1 MPKGD
6 NELDCN
12 WYAFFVRSGQE
23 EKASEEIKAHFLNE
37 VQTQILSTE
46 ILFKRHGIVKKEKQV
61 AFPGYVFVSS
71 RLDNEMFIIQSR
83 NLTSNSTVIY
93 KVLRYGDSGQAIL
106 HGKDTQLLEKLWSG
120 RECLEIS
127 VGVMEGD
134 KVKIVEGP
142 LVGKESMIK
151 KINKHKR
158 QAVVEINFMGENRL
172 ITIGLDIIRKDENE

>member
-1 MPKGD
+1 M
-6 NELDCN
+6 
-12 WYAFFVRSGQE
+12 
-23 EKASEEIKAHFLNE
+23 
-37 VQTQILSTE
+37 
-46 ILFKRHGIVKKEKQV
+46 
-61 AFPGYVFVSS
+61 
-71 RLDNEMFIIQSR
+71 
-83 NLTSNSTVIY
+83 IY